1 MPTTGTRKQLA
12 DLGAVASGLAHEI
25 RNPLNSLHINS
36 QLIVEML
43 EAQPEPG
50 RNEEIL
56 SLARSNLK
64 VTQRLS
70 DLLAD
75 FLRYARPPSMELV
88 VSDMNRIV
96 SETLRF
102 LEVDFSRRGVE
113 LAARLHPEPVPL
125 FADEKQLRQALLNLL
140 LNAEEAMDKERKTIR
155 VSTGFS
161 GGRPFVRV
169 QDNGRGIPAADRRQI
184 FRLFFT
190 TRKNGSG
197 LGLPIVR
204 RIVRDHG
211 GKISIRSREGRGTT
225 VTVILPSEAQYKAK
239 FSGRPGKGLLPE
251 RVR

>member
-1 MPTTGTRKQLA
+1 VPTTGTKKQLA

-43 EAQPEPG
+43 DALPDGPQKS
-50 RNEEIL
+50 EIL
-56 SLARSNLK
+56 SMAQSNLK

-70 DLLAD
+70 DLLSD

-88 VSDMNRIV
+88 VSDLNRIA

-113 LAARLHPEPVPL
+113 LAARLHPEPVPI

-140 LNAEEAMDKERKTIR
+140 LNAEEAMDKDRKRVR
-155 VSTGFS
+155 VSTGIS

-169 QDNGRGIPAADRRQI
+169 QDNGRGIPPADRRQI

-190 TRKNGSG
+190 TRRNGSG

-204 RIVRDHG
+204 QIVRNHG
-211 GKISIRSREGRGTT
+211 GTISIRSRQGMGTT
-225 VTVILPSEAQYKAK
+225 VTVTLPSEAQSKAK
-239 FSGRPGKGLLPE
+239 LSGRPGKSLLPE

>member
-1 MPTTGTRKQLA
+1 MGATGTKKRLA

-36 QLIVEML
+36 QLIAEML
-43 EAQPEPG
+43 DALPEG
-50 RNEEIL
+50 ARKSELL
-56 SLARSNLK
+56 SLAQANLK

-70 DLLAD
+70 DLLTD

-88 VSDMNRIV
+88 VSDLNRVV
-96 SETLRF
+96 SETVRF

-113 LAARLHPEPVPL
+113 LSARLHPEPVPI

-140 LNAEEAMDKERKTIR
+140 LNAWEAMDKDRKKIR
-155 VSTGFS
+155 VATGFS

-169 QDNGRGIPAADRRQI
+169 QDNGRGIPAGDRRQI

-190 TRKNGSG
+190 TRRNGSG

-204 RIVRDHG
+204 QIVRNHG
-211 GKISIRSREGRGTT
+211 GKISIRSREGWGTNVT
-225 VTVILPSEAQYKAK
+225 VTLPSEAEHKAK
-239 FSGRPGKGLLPE
+239 LSGRPGKGLLPE
-251 RVR
+251 KVR

>member
-1 MPTTGTRKQLA
+1 MGTKKQLA

-43 EAQPEPG
+43 DALPDGQQKS
-50 RNEEIL
+50 EIL
-56 SLARSNLK
+56 SMAQSNLK

-70 DLLAD
+70 DLLSD

-88 VSDMNRIV
+88 VSDLNRIV

-140 LNAEEAMDKERKTIR
+140 LNAEEAMDKDRKRIR

-169 QDNGRGIPAADRRQI
+169 QDNGRGIPPADRRQI

-190 TRKNGSG
+190 TRRNGSG

-204 RIVRDHG
+204 QIVRNHG
-211 GKISIRSREGRGTT
+211 GKISIRSRQGVGTT
-225 VTVILPSEAQYKAK
+225 VTVTLPSEAQSKAK
-239 FSGRPGKGLLPE
+239 LSGRPGRGLLPE
-251 RVR
+251 KVR

>member
-1 MPTTGTRKQLA
+1 MPTTGTKKQLA

-25 RNPLNSLHINS
+25 RNPLNSLYINS
-36 QLIVEML
+36 QLIAEML
-43 EAQPEPG
+43 DALPDG
-50 RNEEIL
+50 LRKSEIL
-56 SLARSNLK
+56 SLAQSNLK

-70 DLLAD
+70 DILTD

-88 VSDMNRIV
+88 VSDLNRIV
-96 SETLRF
+96 SETIRF

-113 LAARLHPEPVPL
+113 LAASLPPEPIMI

-140 LNAEEAMDKERKTIR
+140 LNAWEAMDKDRKKIR
-155 VSTGFS
+155 VMTGIS

-169 QDNGRGIPAADRRQI
+169 QDNGRGIPPADRRQI

-204 RIVRDHG
+204 QIVRNHG
-211 GKISIRSREGRGTT
+211 GKISIRSRQGVGTT
-225 VTVILPSEAQYKAK
+225 VTVTLPSEEQHKAIL
-239 FSGRPGKGLLPE
+239 SRRPGKRLLPE
-251 RVR
+251 KVG